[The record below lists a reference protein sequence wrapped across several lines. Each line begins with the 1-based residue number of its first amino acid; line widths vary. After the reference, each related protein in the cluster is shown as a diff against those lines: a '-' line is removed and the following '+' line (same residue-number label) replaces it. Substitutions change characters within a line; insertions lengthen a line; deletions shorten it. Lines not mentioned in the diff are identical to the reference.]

1 MRRWIPCILAS
12 LMIHSLVLIF
22 PVWPSL
28 QDQDPPSRATMDLDL
43 VICARDEAVPE
54 QKPVVHPQPQPVP
67 QQKREAPSQKKEK
80 PAAGPAVPGS
90 LAAEDSNFSPPT
102 PAAFKNPDEPSPGEI
117 STPPPSPG
125 PRTVSPADVLSRV
138 SPVYPLVSRRRG
150 EEGEVRFLVRIDPAG
165 KVVTAKVVLSSG
177 HPSLDASALEAVR
190 KWLFAPGSPEDLI
203 VPVIF
208 RLE

>member
-1 MRRWIPCILAS
+1 
-12 LMIHSLVLIF
+12 
-22 PVWPSL
+22 
-28 QDQDPPSRATMDLDL
+28 MDLDL

-102 PAAFKNPDEPSPGEI
+102 PADVKNQDEPSHGEI
-117 STPPPSPG
+117 STPSPSPG
-125 PRTVSPADVLSRV
+125 PRTVSPSDVLSRV

-150 EEGEVRFLVRIDPAG
+150 EEGEVRLLVRLDNAG
-165 KVVTAKVVLSSG
+165 KVVSAEVMSSSG
-177 HPSLDASALEAVR
+177 FDSLDNAAFEAVR
-190 KWLFAPGSPEDLI
+190 KWVFVPGTPDELI
-203 VPVIF
+203 IPVIF
-208 RLE
+208 RLLEH